1 MKNNALLAQLGL
13 AKQAGTQR
21 MAKDFF
27 AKTPSPGTE
36 PGAEGAPPVEGDDVQ
51 TSAAP
56 GAEGE
61 APEQGLEMEANGQDM
76 TPEQLEELL
85 RMLESQGGGQG

>member
-1 MKNNALLAQLGL
+1 MNKKLLDQLAL
-13 AKQAGTQR
+13 AKQAGTQS

-36 PGAEGAPPVEGDDVQ
+36 PAGDDMQ

-56 GAEGE
+56 GGEAAEAPE
-61 APEQGLEMEANGQDM
+61 APEQGLEMEANGKDM
-76 TPEQLEELL
+76 SPEELQQL
-85 RMLESQGGGQG
+85 LQMLESQGGGQG